1 MHDINGLIFDPKT
14 NRDIVDTEPHDG
26 NVLKMLV
33 GSINKWFDGDE
44 NHQAVEGYAD
54 S

>member
-1 MHDINGLIFDPKT
+1 MLTRI

-33 GSINKWFDGDE
+33 GAINKWFDGGKMLE
-44 NHQAVEGYAD
+44 VAQAYAQ